1 MKTMEIIKL
10 ILNIALFAIASVGI
24 FIMGIRTVL
33 DPSRLDVFNNSGL
46 STILILIWGIY
57 CMVQALLI
65 IHPRTMV
72 IGCVLLL
79 LNNIF
84 IIFTYLKV
92 GNTGSALFEVA
103 AMSIPIT
110 LILLGH
116 PYIRWM
122 QINVSG

>member
-1 MKTMEIIKL
+1 MKTMEVMEIIKL
-10 ILNIALFAIASVGI
+10 ILNIALFAIASVVI
-24 FIMGIRTVL
+24 FTMGIRTVL
-33 DPSRLDVFNNSGL
+33 NPSRLDVFNNSGL
-46 STILILIWGIY
+46 STMLILIWGIY

-84 IIFTYLKV
+84 ITFIYLKV
-92 GNTGSALFEVA
+92 GDTRNALLEVVGV
-103 AMSIPIT
+103 SIPIT

-116 PYIRWM
+116 PYIR
-122 QINVSG
+122 